1 MEESRS
7 LNKELQ
13 SDQELLHVEQQE
25 GPLPKRAKLEDEECP
40 VNGNEVKNN
49 GGLEGDH
56 TRERDVGMTE
66 YISKCTSRFSGVIK
80 QRYILNNVID

>member
-13 SDQELLHVEQQE
+13 SDQELLHVEQE
-25 GPLPKRAKLEDEECP
+25 GPLPKRAKLEDEKCP
-40 VNGNEVKNN
+40 ANGDEVKDN

-56 TRERDVGMTE
+56 VRERDVGMTE

-80 QRYILNNVID
+80 QRYI